1 MPRYLV
7 LYRSSVDAMEQ
18 MAAGTSEQAQ
28 EGMQLWMKWA
38 QEAGSSLIDLGSPVG
53 KSQTLPGGADT
64 GLSSAASRCSKGTPR
79 RRSRSSWTATPT
91 CMLPALRSRC
101 SNICRCRGRKR
112 YDRSEWSGQRPK
124 TSTV

>member
-18 MAAGTSEQAQ
+18 MAAGTPEQAQ

-38 QEAGSSLIDLGSPVG
+38 QDAGSSLIDLGSPVG

-64 GLSSAASRCSKGTPR
+64 GLSIGGFSVLEGDSPAAIKKLLDGHPHLHAPGAAIEVLEYLPMPGT
-79 RRSRSSWTATPT
+79 
-91 CMLPALRSRC
+91 
-101 SNICRCRGRKR
+101 
-112 YDRSEWSGQRPK
+112 
-124 TSTV
+124 